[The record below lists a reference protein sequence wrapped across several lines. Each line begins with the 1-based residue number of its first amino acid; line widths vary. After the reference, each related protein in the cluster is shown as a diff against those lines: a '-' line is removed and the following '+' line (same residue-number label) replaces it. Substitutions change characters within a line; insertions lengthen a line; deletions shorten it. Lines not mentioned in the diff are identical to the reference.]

1 MFKGLGNL
9 AQVFKQAQQLKGRM
23 ADMQQELGKLRADGQ
38 AGGGMVT
45 VTVNGQQRVLGVRIE
60 QSIFDSGDREMIEE
74 LVAAATNQAMDKAKE
89 AAAAAMSNIAGGMPG
104 FDEALADLTG
114 QGGPGSDPSGQDNST
129 TPGNLV

>member
-1 MFKGLGNL
+1 MFKGLGNI

-23 ADMQQELGKLRADGQ
+23 SDMQEELGKLRVEGQ

-89 AAAAAMSNIAGGMPG
+89 AAASAMSNIASGMPG
-104 FDEALADLTG
+104 FEEAMSDLTG
-114 QGGPGSDPSGQDNST
+114 QDDQTS
-129 TPGNLV
+129 